1 MRCLPQPG
9 PGSQFAPKY
18 LQQPETFWKNR
29 TQPLAALFSSRE
41 GRAVN
46 GWQWSLLSAGGG
58 ADRRHGGGRKLS
70 GINSQSLKHWLNWL
84 VRFPRHLPAGD
95 VQGEGS
101 ILEEVRLAAAPVLLL
116 VQLMKMG
123 KHMLKSTVRSQCSL
137 MNASFSFSSRNS
149 PIIHRR
155 CSMWLKT
162 PTHWAAAP
170 QVSDLNSLRF
180 FTSFHL

>member
-9 PGSQFAPKY
+9 PGSQFATKS

-29 TQPLAALFSSRE
+29 AQPLATLFSSGE
-41 GRAVN
+41 GRAVY
-46 GWQWSLLSAGGG
+46 GGQWSLLSAGGG

-70 GINSQSLKHWLNWL
+70 SIYSQSLKHWLNWL
-84 VRFPRHLPAGD
+84 VRFPRHH

-123 KHMLKSTVRSQCSL
+123 KHMLKSTVRSQCST
-137 MNASFSFSSRNS
+137 MKASFSISSRNS

-162 PTHWAAAP
+162 LNHWAAAP

-180 FTSFHL
+180 FFLSLSFHL